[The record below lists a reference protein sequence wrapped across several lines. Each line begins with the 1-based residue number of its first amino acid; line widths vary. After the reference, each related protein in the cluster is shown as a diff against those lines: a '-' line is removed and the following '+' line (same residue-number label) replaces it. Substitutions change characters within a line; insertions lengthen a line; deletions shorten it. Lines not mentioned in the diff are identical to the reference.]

1 MKQFHKKIFGVSCVL
16 NDHSETALINDVINS
31 YLLLS
36 DISFVPH
43 GTVKS
48 VMKFYIGVFSFN
60 IIFVEASMQSLISY
74 YLLYIT
80 YITT

>member
-1 MKQFHKKIFGVSCVL
+1 MCGVSCIL
-16 NDHSETALINDVINS
+16 NDHSETALINDAINS

-36 DISFVPH
+36 GVTFVPH

-48 VMKFYIGVFSFN
+48 VLKFYIGVVSFN
-60 IIFVEASMQSLISY
+60 LLFVGASIQSLISY